1 MMDAA
6 TGPVFAITAVEE
18 EEPDYGLI
26 LVDEECPVEHDEI
39 PGPPSLYCSEK
50 DATFNGKRV
59 GTTVS
64 RFLNASIGNSNSNG
78 GLQKSTSSSETK
90 KGSLSNS
97 INPKIHKR
105 FISAPHLKQLE
116 VQAKKSTSSKDEM
129 DLSDTEHRWSGQG
142 ILASRADLEL
152 PFDQFAAGCNLLQA
166 AAKGDLDEVKLILAA
181 GKTHVNFRD
190 YDRRTA
196 LHVAASEGHLTVCQ
210 YLIEHKGA
218 RINRSDRWGGSP
230 LDDAHR
236 HRRSEIIHFLRKHGA
251 TTGSGNRS
259 INLIAAAAEGDV
271 DEVKTLLQ
279 IGDSQQQ
286 KLNINKGDYDKRTAL
301 HLAAGEGHV
310 DIVRILCEAG
320 ADVNVEDRWSR
331 RPMDDAISGSHEEC
345 ISVLESYG
353 AAPGSIRPAPEVS
366 IDDSDKRVVDNM
378 EVNFDELDLIDRIGS
393 GAFGEIYKCR
403 WRGTL
408 VAAKIIKSA
417 KIRNDWLNKR
427 MLEKIKEG
435 DDVSTC
441 IKEMDDAEIELDQ
454 SEKDEAIADFRRE
467 ISVLKSLRHPHIVL
481 LLAYSTTANHECLI
495 SELMK
500 CSLLDVF
507 KAHIVQGTKMNH
519 RQQIA
524 YATQLALGMNYLHT
538 CKPPVVHRDLKPAN
552 LLIDHSGVLKI
563 SDFGLSKIRPD
574 PSKKETEKYVMTG
587 ETGSYRFM
595 APECFRHEEYNETV
609 DVYSFAMIL
618 FYLLVGRP
626 PWPNLSGIDA
636 VKRASEDG
644 DRPNIPR
651 DMDVRMSNMLKEC
664 WNENPSLRPSFQQIV
679 DTFNEYNQNV
689 FKLKSSDAVYS
700 SPDASSNCCV
710 IL

>member
-6 TGPVFAITAVEE
+6 TGPSFAITAVEE
-18 EEPDYGLI
+18 EEQDYGL
-26 LVDEECPVEHDEI
+26 LHDDDEELAAEHDEI
-39 PGPPSLYCSEK
+39 PGPPSAYPIMEK
-50 DATFNGKRV
+50 DAISASKRV
-59 GTTVS
+59 A
-64 RFLNASIGNSNSNG
+64 RFLTNSMGGSAG
-78 GLQKSTSSSETK
+78 GLQNSTSSETK
-90 KGSLSNS
+90 KGSSLSNS
-97 INPKIHKR
+97 MNHSKMHRR
-105 FISAPHLKQLE
+105 FISAPHLNKME
-116 VQAKKSTSSKDEM
+116 PQAIIKKGNSKDEM

-166 AAKGDLDEVKLILAA
+166 AAKGDLDEVKLILYL

-190 YDRRTA
+190 YDRRTD
-196 LHVAASEGHLTVCQ
+196 LHVAASEGHLHVCHFLVEQ
-210 YLIEHKGA
+210 KGA

-236 HRRSEIIHFLRKHGA
+236 HRRSEIIQFLRKHGA

-259 INLIAAAAEGDV
+259 VNLIAAAAEGDV

-279 IGDSQQQ
+279 IGDSQQTQ
-286 KLNINKGDYDKRTAL
+286 LDINKGDYDKRTAL
-301 HLAAGEGHV
+301 HLASGEGHV
-310 DIVRILCEAG
+310 EIVRLLCDAG

-331 RPMDDAISGSHEEC
+331 RPMDDATAGSHAEC
-345 ISVLESYG
+345 IQILESFG
-353 AAPGSIRPAPEVS
+353 AARGITRPVNAES
-366 IDDSDKRVVDNM
+366 MDNSERRVVDNM
-378 EVNFDELDLIDRIGS
+378 EVNFQELDLIDRIGS

-427 MLEKIKEG
+427 MLDEIKQG
-435 DDVSTC
+435 HDVSTC
-441 IKEMDDAEIELDQ
+441 IKEMDDAAMELDQ

-507 KAHIVQGTKMNH
+507 KSHIVQGTKMQH

-538 CKPPVVHRDLKPAN
+538 CKPPIVHRDLKPAN
-552 LLIDHSGVLKI
+552 LLIDHSGTLKI

-574 PSKKETEKYVMTG
+574 PSKKETDKYVMTG
-587 ETGSYRFM
+587 ETGSYR
-595 APECFRHEEYNETV
+595 
-609 DVYSFAMIL
+609 
-618 FYLLVGRP
+618 
-626 PWPNLSGIDA
+626 
-636 VKRASEDG
+636 
-644 DRPNIPR
+644 
-651 DMDVRMSNMLKEC
+651 
-664 WNENPSLRPSFQQIV
+664 
-679 DTFNEYNQNV
+679 
-689 FKLKSSDAVYS
+689 
-700 SPDASSNCCV
+700 
-710 IL
+710 